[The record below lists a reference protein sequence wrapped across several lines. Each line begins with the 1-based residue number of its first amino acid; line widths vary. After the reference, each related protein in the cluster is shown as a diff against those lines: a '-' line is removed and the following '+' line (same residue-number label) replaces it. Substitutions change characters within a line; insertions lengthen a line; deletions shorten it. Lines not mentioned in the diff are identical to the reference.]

1 MNEPYRKVTMPTV
14 GFRRPEIRVFQ
25 TYFYRLNPW
34 CSNLQVLKRYK
45 SNVKKQLLNHTYLN
59 QQLY

>member
-45 SNVKKQLLNHTYLN
+45 SNVKKQLLNHT
-59 QQLY
+59 